1 MCRQLIFAT
10 FQETGTNLLY
20 LDKMAGIVWIYA
32 YCCGLQAS
40 HVCMNA
46 VVYVYTF
53 IVHKILIFFLHNS
66 QKYCNFASDLKKTV
80 TLVIKPKLFMKTDL
94 FTLKMQAQDFLLRL
108 FIESNGDSTLSSPYY
123 TCAHAGTHARLH
135 Q

>member
-1 MCRQLIFAT
+1 M
-10 FQETGTNLLY
+10 
-20 LDKMAGIVWIYA
+20 
-32 YCCGLQAS
+32 
-40 HVCMNA
+40 
-46 VVYVYTF
+46 YTF

-66 QKYCNFASDLKKTV
+66 QKCSTFASDLKKTV